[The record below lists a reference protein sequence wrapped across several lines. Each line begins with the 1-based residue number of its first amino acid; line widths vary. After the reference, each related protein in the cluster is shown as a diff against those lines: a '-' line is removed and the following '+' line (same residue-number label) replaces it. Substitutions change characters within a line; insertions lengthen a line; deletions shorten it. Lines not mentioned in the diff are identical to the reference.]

1 MTIMTTKTYNLISI
15 LILTAL
21 TSGCAQ
27 ESKPDE
33 KKDKVHTTHVFY
45 PVLKD
50 TMDLYAKS
58 KGVFLSDN
66 TNDPALRYIDTGL
79 IMYNKFKFDEAIF
92 FYTKSIKVKPYSHA
106 YSNRANAR
114 LAVRDTVNAL
124 QDYNDA
130 IKADSTNSSP
140 FFNRGNLFTAQKKYT
155 EALTDYND
163 ALKAW
168 AISKNYTGVPLSDIF
183 INRGNLLFY
192 LNDLNS
198 SIKDYS
204 EALKS
209 DPKNLMAFANRAEAK
224 NKLRDFQGAI
234 EDYSKAIS
242 INEDPEFFFKRA
254 MNYIN
259 LQKFQE
265 AIPDLDKTIKLNP
278 TIWDAYYIRAQAK
291 GRLKNYNA
299 AIADIDKMIELQP
312 NNAEGYFMRGLT
324 YSAYLQNSEKGC
336 PDLKKALDLGDKRA
350 AALIRDYCPK

>member
-1 MTIMTTKTYNLISI
+1 MTMQTTKTYNLIFI
-15 LILTAL
+15 LILTVL
-21 TSGCAQ
+21 TNGCAQ
-27 ESKPDE
+27 ESTPD
-33 KKDKVHTTHVFY
+33 KKKGNVQTTHVFY

-58 KGVFLSDN
+58 KGVFLSDDP
-66 TNDPALRYIDTGL
+66 NDPALRYIDTGL
-79 IMYNKFKFDEAIF
+79 IMFNKFKFDQAIT
-92 FYTKSIKVKPYSHA
+92 FYTKSIMVKPYSHA
-106 YSNRANAR
+106 FSNRANAR
-114 LAVRDTVNAL
+114 LALRDTINAL

-130 IKADSTNSSP
+130 IKADSTNPSP
-140 FFNRGNLFTAQKKYT
+140 FFNRANLFTTQKKYLA
-155 EALTDYND
+155 ALTDYNN

-224 NKLRDFQGAI
+224 NKLRDFTGSI
-234 EDYSKAIS
+234 DDYSKAIL
-242 INEDPEFFFKRA
+242 IDEDPEFFFKRA

-278 TIWDAYYIRAQAK
+278 SVWDAYYIRAQAK
-291 GRLKNYNA
+291 GRLKDYNA
-299 AIADIDKMIELQP
+299 AITDIDKMIQLQP

-324 YSAYLQNSEKGC
+324 YAVYLQNSEKGC
-336 PDLKKALDLGDKRA
+336 PDLKRALDLGDKRA
-350 AALIRDYCPK
+350 TDLIRNYCSK